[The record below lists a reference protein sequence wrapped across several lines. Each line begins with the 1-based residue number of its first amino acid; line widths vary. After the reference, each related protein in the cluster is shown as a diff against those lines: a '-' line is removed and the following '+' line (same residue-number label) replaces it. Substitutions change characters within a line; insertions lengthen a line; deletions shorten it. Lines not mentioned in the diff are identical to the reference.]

1 MFIFKL
7 FISMILTNQELE
19 RLQKLACIK
28 LSAQEQTKLWSQ
40 LQSIISF
47 LDKLQEISTL
57 NEDKPSVKSGGGINN
72 PLRVIGWVRPFEDTK
87 ALLQNVKHEKINNSI
102 VIKSVLS

>member
-1 MFIFKL
+1 MKL
-7 FISMILTNQELE
+7 IDKELA

-28 LSAQEQTKLWSQ
+28 LSPEEQVKLWNQ
-40 LQSIISF
+40 LQNIIAF
-47 LDKLQEISTL
+47 LDKLQEIKIAK
-57 NEDKPSVKSGGGINN
+57 NGWKSIKIEN
-72 PLRVIGWVRPFEDTK
+72 PLRTLEGMKKFEDAK